1 MMGGLERAAHFLL
14 KIRVPLLTPESVRGS
29 ELIMNTKSM
38 KKYSP
43 FFVLPT
49 FAAFTIGFI
58 IPFIMGIYLS
68 FCKFTTVTDA
78 RLVGFGNYLKVFQ
91 DPTFVHALWYT
102 ALFTVVSVITINVFA
117 FTIAMLLTKAMK
129 GTNVFRTVF
138 FMPNLIGGIVL
149 GYIWQLILNGI
160 LMYFDRTLT
169 YSATYGFWG
178 LVILMNW
185 QQIGYMMIIYIAG
198 IQNIPGELVEAA
210 KIDGASKWQILSNV
224 TIPMLMPSIT
234 ICSFL
239 TLTNGFKLFDQN
251 MALTNGAPSDKSQ
264 MLALNIFDTFY
275 GRTGWE
281 GVGQAKA
288 VIFFIIVAA
297 IAIIQLRAT
306 RSKEVQQ

>member
-1 MMGGLERAAHFLL
+1 M
-14 KIRVPLLTPESVRGS
+14 
-29 ELIMNTKSM
+29 KSM

-43 FFVLPT
+43 IFVLPT
-49 FAAFTIGFI
+49 FAAFMIGFI
-58 IPFIMGIYLS
+58 VPFIMGIYLS

-78 RLVGFGNYLKVFQ
+78 KLVGFSNYLKVFQ

-102 ALFTVVSVITINVFA
+102 ALFTVVSVITINLFA

-149 GYIWQLILNGI
+149 GYIWQLILNG
-160 LMYFDRTLT
+160 LLLHFDRTLT

-210 KIDGASKWQILSNV
+210 KIDGASKWQILTNV

-251 MALTNGAPSDKSQ
+251 MALTAGAPSDKSQ

-288 VIFFIIVAA
+288 VIFFILVAA
-297 IAIIQLRAT
+297 IALIQLRAT
-306 RSKEVQQ
+306 RSKPANKKSSVF